1 LSYTRAPALILV
13 EKWGRRPP
21 PWPEA
26 KIVVAEGCG
35 LRSPWRGPSGIAADS
50 LADGRWRFAILA
62 PEPSKSGSTMKDAS
76 LPVTLIVL
84 GVVWLIWHFGWFPD
98 RDWIIALGFMGA
110 GVAVLVIDRITKSSV
125 VIGPF
130 LIAIGIAWAVRYAYR
145 ASWSLL
151 IPLLLIL
158 LGVLMLVARNPRI
171 PDRRSPPAGPDQA

>member
-1 LSYTRAPALILV
+1 MPGRSCWTNRPLAAAAPRTGHKASTRHRGGLSGATVDGAFA
-13 EKWGRRPP
+13 GRR
-21 PWPEA
+21 
-26 KIVVAEGCG
+26 
-35 LRSPWRGPSGIAADS
+35 
-50 LADGRWRFAILA
+50 RFAILA
-62 PEPSKSGSTMKDAS
+62 PEPSKSGTPMKDAS

-110 GVAVLVIDRITKSSV
+110 GVAVLVIDRVTKSSV

-158 LGVLMLVARNPRI
+158 LGVLMLVARNPQI
-171 PDRRSPPAGPDQA
+171 PDKRSPPEGSDRA